1 MVNPVF
7 SSAVATARRAMR
19 RHQGLPPDRKRPMW
33 RLLLGEFAYVLGQF
47 VRPRVLVPALVA
59 AGVVTLG
66 LSPATPGPVLDPL
79 PLAAL
84 AATAG
89 AAAMWASVRMA
100 SRGRSPERANIG
112 VLYQAASGIGMVA
125 LMVGVFALAAWVL
138 AVLLRSLS

>member
-33 RLLLGEFAYVLGQF
+33 RLLLGEFAYLLGQL

-84 AATAG
+84 AATVG
-89 AAAMWASVRMA
+89 AAAMWASLRLA
-100 SRGRSPERANIG
+100 SRGRSPERADTG
-112 VLYQAASGIGMVA
+112 VLYQAVSGIGMVT